1 LIVSSRSRYYSFTGR
16 ALTEP
21 EEFQKQINSVCREIG
36 ERGRAAATAVDPPRH
51 SPTTPSPA
59 PWSPLVVGTPAG
71 HAGQQQQTLPP
82 PSLEIDRRPPHQ
94 SQPQPEPQPTAVRTP
109 REPPPPPVP
118 APAPAPAR
126 DYAQHG
132 GIDARMM
139 LDHVGAL
146 HTELSLARIEE
157 ARLTAAAAR
166 ELVGTAELLALETRL
181 EIMSTGDGPADAV
194 GGSVAPLFTEVER
207 DTLDDIVAAFV
218 LLRHSMLPTL
228 ITKDMVDTR
237 SSPSDGPVAVRFHCA
252 RQVFEMVSVLITLR

>member
-1 LIVSSRSRYYSFTGR
+1 M
-16 ALTEP
+16 
-21 EEFQKQINSVCREIG
+21 
-36 ERGRAAATAVDPPRH
+36 
-51 SPTTPSPA
+51 
-59 PWSPLVVGTPAG
+59 
-71 HAGQQQQTLPP
+71 
-82 PSLEIDRRPPHQ
+82 
-94 SQPQPEPQPTAVRTP
+94 
-109 REPPPPPVP
+109 P
-118 APAPAPAR
+118 APAPVPAR

-146 HTELSLARIEE
+146 HTELSLARMEAIEARFAAEE